1 VGSSKRFVKDPNA
14 VLDFSIDWAAWLG
27 SDTIDTDPADCAWT
41 VPAGITS
48 TLQTNTTTAATI
60 WLSGGTL
67 GAEYDLV
74 NRIVTAGGRTED
86 CTITIVMES
95 K

>member
-14 VLDFSIDWAAWLG
+14 VLDFVIDWSAWLG
-27 SDTIDTDPADCAWT
+27 VDTIHTDAPDCTWT
-41 VPAGITS
+41 VPVGITS
-48 TLQTNTTTAATI
+48 DLQTNTTTKATI

-86 CTITIVMES
+86 CTITIVIES

>member
-1 VGSSKRFVKDPNA
+1 VGSSKRFIKDPNSI
-14 VLDFSIDWAAWLG
+14 LDFGIDWSAWLG
-27 SDTIDTDPADCAWT
+27 VDTISTSTWTLTD
-41 VPAGITS
+41 GITK
-48 TLQTNTTTAATI
+48 TLDTKTTTATTI

-67 GAEYDLV
+67 NAEYELL